1 MWQRRMLE
9 LLGEAIVGDGVNV
22 IVAPKGHMR
31 LWRDVLPWQWW
42 HALADWGA
50 AHPDWLRVIGFLQVI
65 GGAWLCRRASRD
77 LE

>member
-9 LLGEAIVGDGVNV
+9 LLGEALVGDGINSL
-22 IVAPKGHMR
+22 VAPRGHMQ
-31 LWRDVLPWQWW
+31 LWRDALPWRWW

-50 AHPDWLRVIGFLQVI
+50 AHPDALRGIGLLQAL
-65 GGAWLCRRASRD
+65 GGAWLCVLASRD